1 MKIDCESIIGILNN
15 FVKHFAIPFSLG
27 ILIGNSVK
35 SCNKNSNT
43 QEPESEVI
51 ESLRDSI
58 KDSEIKIDSV
68 HDEIIKTEHDYYE
81 KADSVYHLSDD
92 SSLLF
97 FREYVKPYQE

>member
-1 MKIDCESIIGILNN
+1 MKTDRESIIGILSD
-15 FVKHFAIPFSLG
+15 FVKHFMVPFSLG
-27 ILIGNSVK
+27 ILIGNTVK
-35 SCNKNSNT
+35 SCNKDSNT
-43 QEPESEVI
+43 QEPENKVI

-58 KDSEIKIDSV
+58 KNSETKIDSV

-81 KADSVYHLSDD
+81 KADSVYNLSDD

>member
-1 MKIDCESIIGILNN
+1 MKTDRESIMGILSG
-15 FVKHFAIPFSLG
+15 FVKYFAIPFSLG

-35 SCNKNSNT
+35 SCNKDSNT
-43 QEPESEVI
+43 QEPENEVM

-81 KADSVYHLSDD
+81 KADSIYNLSDD

>member
-1 MKIDCESIIGILNN
+1 MKTDRESIIGILND
-15 FVKHFAIPFSLG
+15 FVKHFIIPFSLG

-35 SCNKNSNT
+35 SCNKDSNT
-43 QEPESEVI
+43 KEPKNEI
-51 ESLRDSI
+51 MESLRDSI
-58 KDSEIKIDSV
+58 RNTETKIDSV

-81 KADSVYHLSDD
+81 KADSVYNLSDD

>member
-1 MKIDCESIIGILNN
+1 MKVDRESIIDILND
-15 FVKHFAIPFSLG
+15 FVKHFIIPFSLG

-43 QEPESEVI
+43 QEPENEVI
-51 ESLRDSI
+51 ESLRDGI
-58 KDSEIKIDSV
+58 KDSETKIDSV

-81 KADSVYHLSDD
+81 KADSVYNLSDD
-92 SSLLF
+92 NSLLF

>member
-1 MKIDCESIIGILNN
+1 MKTDSESIMGILSD

-35 SCNKNSNT
+35 SCNKDSNT
-43 QEPESEVI
+43 QESENEAI

-58 KDSEIKIDSV
+58 RNTETKIDSV

-81 KADSVYHLSDD
+81 KADSIYNLSDD